1 VRIWRGCLDKLVVL
15 NQQGKDNQATIRDL
29 CVAEKALLERG
40 DSKGLLKTT
49 IAVALELGGDR
60 PLALGVLPSHDCCC
74 SQGAHFL
81 TNDVAVPV

>member
-1 VRIWRGCLDKLVVL
+1 MRIWRGCLDKLVVL

-49 IAVALELGGDR
+49 IAVDLKLGGDR
-60 PLALGVLPSHDCCC
+60 PLAPGVLLSHGCCC
-74 SQGAHFL
+74 SQGADFL
-81 TNDVAVPV
+81 TTDVPVAV